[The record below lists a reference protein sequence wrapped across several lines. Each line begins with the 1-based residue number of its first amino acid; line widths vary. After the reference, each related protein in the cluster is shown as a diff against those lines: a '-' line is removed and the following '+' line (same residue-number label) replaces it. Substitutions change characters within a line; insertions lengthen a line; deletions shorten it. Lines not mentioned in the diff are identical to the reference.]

1 MSGSVVFT
9 LLALF
14 IALMILIAAS
24 CIFFVVR
31 KGWLSARREKAAVN
45 EPPGALTNTDH
56 SSEVG
61 TAGR

>member
-1 MSGSVVFT
+1 MSGSVVYT

-31 KGWLSARREKAAVN
+31 KRRLSARRGKAAVN
-45 EPPGALTNTDH
+45 EPPGALTNADR
-56 SSEVG
+56 SSGV
-61 TAGR
+61 